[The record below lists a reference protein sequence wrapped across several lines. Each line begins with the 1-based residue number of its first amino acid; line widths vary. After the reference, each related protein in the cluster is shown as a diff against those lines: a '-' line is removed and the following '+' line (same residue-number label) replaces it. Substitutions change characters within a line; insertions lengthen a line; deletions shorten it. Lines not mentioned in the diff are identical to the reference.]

1 MHSNLESNLE
11 SDTDSNSNTNT
22 DAGNDIPESLRA
34 PATAALNWINS
45 TRTQPSELTG
55 LVDYESALQAAP
67 GESFEMGLVLC
78 DGNSC
83 DREQVLVTPVAGTP
97 IAGTTVDSRYEFSLV
112 AQAPREIPT
121 LLDPPVGVRQ
131 NWLDTVLAKHDFV
144 LLLFYR
150 GLW

>member
-1 MHSNLESNLE
+1 MLGTTYQNHCAN
-11 SDTDSNSNTNT
+11 
-22 DAGNDIPESLRA
+22 PQQLR
-34 PATAALNWINS
+34 
-45 TRTQPSELTG
+45 LTG
-55 LVDYESALQAAP
+55 LTAHARNPANSR
-67 GESFEMGLVLC
+67 VLC

-97 IAGTTVDSRYEFSLV
+97 VAGTTVDSRYEFSLV